1 MNNKRFE
8 DLDVWRKSAQLCA
21 NIFLYFCT
29 KKCYDF
35 KSQITRSSLSIS
47 SNIAEGFERMSD
59 REFIRFL
66 IFAKGSCGELRS
78 QIMIGLKIKFIDSE
92 TGNGWINSS
101 IEISSMLSG
110 LIKTRKKFLKR
121 DLEKSSR

>member
-1 MNNKRFE
+1 
-8 DLDVWRKSAQLCA
+8 
-21 NIFLYFCT
+21 
-29 KKCYDF
+29 
-35 KSQITRSSLSIS
+35 
-47 SNIAEGFERMSD
+47 
-59 REFIRFL
+59 
-66 IFAKGSCGELRS
+66 
-78 QIMIGLKIKFIDSE
+78 MIGLKIKFIDSE